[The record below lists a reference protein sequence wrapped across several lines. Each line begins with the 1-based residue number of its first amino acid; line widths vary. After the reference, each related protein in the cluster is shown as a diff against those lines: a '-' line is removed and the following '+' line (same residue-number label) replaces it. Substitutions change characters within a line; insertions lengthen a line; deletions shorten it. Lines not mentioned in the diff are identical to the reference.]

1 MQLFYL
7 LVWLRLAH
15 PAARIAVTLMSM
27 ALFAALYAWVFDW
40 GLALGLTVVLCI
52 HEAGH
57 MAAARWRRIPMDLP
71 IFLPFIG
78 AFVLYFPQQQEE
90 GDSQTGPRIDDGAFI
105 AIGGPALGTA
115 AAAVCWALAARLG
128 SETLALVALLGM
140 WVNLF
145 NLIPMAPLDGGQIIG
160 ALSPALMWALG
171 LPALAGAAYHLP
183 WQAAAVLLL
192 LTVPTLVSGLLS
204 GYEPRHTAPAPCID
218 SRMRWAYGYG
228 VVYAA
233 LVATTAAGVA
243 LIKV

>member
-1 MQLFYL
+1 MHLFHL
-7 LVWLRLAH
+7 LVSLRLAH
-15 PAARIAVTLMSM
+15 PAARIAVTLMSV

-57 MAAARWRRIPMDLP
+57 LTAARWRRIPMDLP

-78 AFVLYFPQQQEE
+78 AFVLYFPQQE
-90 GDSQTGPRIDDGAFI
+90 GGDPRTGPRVDDGAFI
-105 AIGGPALGTA
+105 AIGGPALGTV
-115 AAAVCWALAARLG
+115 AAAVCWALAAPLG
-128 SETLALVALLGM
+128 SETLTLVALLGM
-140 WVNLF
+140 WLNLF

-160 ALSPALMWALG
+160 ALSPALMWTLG

-204 GYEPRHTAPAPCID
+204 GYEPSHTAPAPRID
-218 SRMRWAYGYG
+218 SRMRWAYG